1 MSPKILNRTSA
12 IFLLIIFS
20 LTQSI
25 PAGWSAD
32 SVATNEQGI
41 QQPVVP
47 VDAHIP
53 GNPNVDISPTDPT
66 SEFLDGRTVT
76 VPDERPEEK
85 EEKPVPILNEPQDTP
100 LDFTPV
106 GEPQH
111 DNGPTQKGGAALY

>member
-1 MSPKILNRTSA
+1 MESKLRKPRKNSAALVKDTKISSRTSNRLPA

-53 GNPNVDISPTDPT
+53 GNPNVDISL
-66 SEFLDGRTVT
+66 EL
-76 VPDERPEEK
+76 
-85 EEKPVPILNEPQDTP
+85 
-100 LDFTPV
+100 
-106 GEPQH
+106 
-111 DNGPTQKGGAALY
+111 